1 MQLSSEDTLRLNVLL
16 ALDLH
21 AVRIDESR
29 MVVHALSGKGE
40 AKVRLNPTCRDEQ
53 YLKLVRQTLSTRFLG
68 SPGGYPVY
76 LRRWTRMGQARS
88 ESLDKL
94 LLLGEPEAIAAVVH
108 ATGLT
113 DDIARRA
120 WWANP
125 TAANARQMLERE
137 TVAGG
142 SMGPELAEFLLEF
155 LPFEEEPQ
163 DMIDS
168 VRLILQPGLTSE
180 AQRDALWAR
189 CNRKNS
195 YYVGFMAALPDAL
208 PEPASPHAAA
218 SDIQAALAPL
228 IAAGNPYAGQLVRV
242 LGAAGQRY
250 LTTAETVLRKPVN
263 QDVVVAL
270 LDTVGDYFSGV
281 RPDERRRR
289 EYSAIDAMASEFCKD
304 ESACPDN
311 LREVIDQVPGQRERI
326 RAMVALSMLGEQLVA
341 PIFGVTDSIG
351 SVMRKKIEP
360 VTGPILEQ
368 FALLRSDKL
377 DG

>member
-16 ALDLH
+16 ALDLQ

-29 MVVHALSGKGE
+29 MVVHALSDKGE
-40 AKVRLNPTCRDEQ
+40 AKVKLYPTGRDEP

-88 ESLDKL
+88 DSLERL
-94 LLLGEPEAIAAVVH
+94 LLLGEPEAVAAVVH
-108 ATGLT
+108 APGLT
-113 DDIARRA
+113 NEIARRA
-120 WWANP
+120 WWADP
-125 TAANARQMLERE
+125 TAPNARRMLERGA
-137 TVAGG
+137 VAGG
-142 SMGPELAEFLLEF
+142 SMGPHLAAFLLEF

-168 VRLILQPGLTSE
+168 VRLILQPGLTSRE
-180 AQRDALWAR
+180 QRDALWAR

-195 YYVGFMAALPDAL
+195 YYVGFLAAIPDAL
-208 PEPASPHAAA
+208 PEPVSPHPGVAGVE
-218 SDIQAALAPL
+218 AALEPL
-228 IAAGNPYAGQLVRV
+228 INSGNPFARQLVRV

-250 LTTAETVLRKPVN
+250 LLTAEKVLRKPVN

-270 LDTVGDYFSGV
+270 LDTVGDYFAGV
-281 RPDERRRR
+281 RPDEERRRA
-289 EYSAIDAMASEFCKD
+289 YSAIDVAAGEFFG
-304 ESACPDN
+304 EGRNCPDE
-311 LREVIDQVPGQRERI
+311 LKAVLERAPAQRERL
-326 RAMVALSMLGEQLVA
+326 RAMVSLSMIGEQLVA

-351 SVMRKKIEP
+351 TVMRRKIEP

-368 FALLRSDKL
+368 FALLRSD
-377 DG
+377 D

>member
-29 MVVHALSGKGE
+29 MVVHALSDKGE
-40 AKVRLNPTCRDEQ
+40 AKVQLNPTCRDEQ

-125 TAANARQMLERE
+125 TAANARQMLGRDA
-137 TVAGG
+137 VAGG

-180 AQRDALWAR
+180 AQRDALWVR

-208 PEPASPHAAA
+208 PEPALPHADA

-228 IAAGNPYAGQLVRV
+228 VAAGNPYAGQLVRV

-250 LTTAETVLRKPVN
+250 LQTAETVLRKPVN

-281 RPDERRRR
+281 RPDEERRR

-326 RAMVALSMLGEQLVA
+326 RAMVALSMLGEQLLA

-368 FALLRSDKL
+368 IALLRSDKL